1 MLDAQRVVSA
11 VRAQIQD
18 FATRIY
24 HERLFS
30 HEAETI
36 FQTYQAQVDSLLAGT
51 ASRAFERLPQAFQRL
66 SSQDPESISHALTTC
81 RRVID
86 SFADAVF
93 PPQAEPV
100 FLGSTPLE
108 VGERHVR
115 NRLRA
120 FIYARIG
127 QCSRY
132 ERLNKTLGSL
142 HDRLSAGVHDDV
154 DAGEARALILQ
165 TYLFL
170 GELLSLPKSAGGQ
183 P

>member
-93 PPQAEPV
+93 PPRPSQCSSGAHLLRLVKGMCAIGSAHSSTHE
-100 FLGSTPLE
+100 LGS
-108 VGERHVR
+108 
-115 NRLRA
+115 
-120 FIYARIG
+120 ARD
-127 QCSRY
+127 Y

-183 P
+183 A